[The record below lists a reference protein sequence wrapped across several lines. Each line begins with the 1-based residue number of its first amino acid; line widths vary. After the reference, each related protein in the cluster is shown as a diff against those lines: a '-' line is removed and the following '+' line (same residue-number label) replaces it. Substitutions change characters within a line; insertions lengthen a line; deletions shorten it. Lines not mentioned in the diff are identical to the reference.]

1 MKILCLKLDDDV
13 YEEMKKM
20 ASKLKLARNQYINDA
35 VIMYNLFNKRRI
47 LKNQL
52 EKESAM
58 TRKESMKVLRE
69 FENLISES

>member
-1 MKILCLKLDDDV
+1 MDDDV
-13 YEEMKKM
+13 YEELKKM

-52 EKESAM
+52 EKESAT